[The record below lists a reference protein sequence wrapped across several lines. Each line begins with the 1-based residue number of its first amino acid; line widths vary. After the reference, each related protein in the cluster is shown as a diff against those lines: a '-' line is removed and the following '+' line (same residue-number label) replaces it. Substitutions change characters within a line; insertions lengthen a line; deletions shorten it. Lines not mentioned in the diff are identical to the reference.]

1 MVNNNN
7 GSANPPA
14 NVISSMLKQS
24 HSLSVYAQDMPYALN
39 AEITELELSTGQ
51 MVLEVEYA
59 GSDIERYLTRD
70 SLSFDLEALK
80 GPHLNVR
87 ESYSLSN
94 ISVKLI
100 KTDWMSYRLECQLPE
115 SVLVNENRSSVRI
128 PLILG
133 MSARVNIEVFQHELN
148 VQGRLRNLS
157 TGGCLI
163 DVNMDES
170 IALGINQEIPG
181 VTLEFPNGDRFFAK
195 GNIRH
200 TRPFGN
206 HGYVAVGIQFLDL
219 SPDQTESIFHYVNES
234 EREVIYRTGSNDKLN
249 SPSPL
254 FIPGTREKNILH
266 RETLE
271 QEKLARQAP
280 MERGVI
286 EVAHKLQ
293 VGLMYIKTNNLFPS
307 EIFYDCVDTLR
318 FLLDKNRKAFLY
330 ALAFL
335 RDEPDWV
342 RQAVQVT
349 GQLAD
354 MLLSRDPYD
363 AQVREAMLG
372 ALLHNMG
379 KPLLISANL
388 PSLKIT
394 MNPAQKTLL
403 KEHVVTLRKKLLEIG
418 WEPSS
423 TCCDVIE
430 NANECLDGTGYPAGK
445 NAGELSELVRTISV
459 IKVVNKLLYTRNGI
473 PPHTPLDAYRQV
485 NEFGPAF
492 DKTVLVEYIQNFGL
506 YPIGSL
512 AKYSG
517 GFLAW
522 VMDIDSKGKPV
533 KVHVVKNLRFPD
545 TNNNSVIS
553 LSDLSQI
560 GKLEDIVNPAD
571 FGIRILKI

>member
-1 MVNNNN
+1 MINNN

-14 NVISSMLKQS
+14 NVISSMLKLT

-51 MVLEVEYA
+51 MVLELEYA
-59 GSDIERYLTRD
+59 GPDIERYLTSN

-94 ISVKLI
+94 ISVKLF

-133 MSARVNIEVFQHELN
+133 MSARVNIEVFEHELN

-200 TRPFGN
+200 IRPFGN
-206 HGYVAVGIQFLDL
+206 HGYVAVGIQFIDL
-219 SPDQTESIFHYVNES
+219 SPVQTESIFHYVNES
-234 EREVIYRTGSNDKLN
+234 EREVMFRTGSNDKMN

-254 FIPGTREKNILH
+254 FIPGTRERNILH

-293 VGLMYIKTNNLFPS
+293 VGLMYIKTNNQFPS

-318 FLLDKNRKAFLY
+318 FLLDKNRKEFLY

-363 AQVREAMLG
+363 VQVREAMLG

-394 MNPAQKTLL
+394 MSPAQKILL
-403 KEHVVTLRKKLLEIG
+403 KEHVVTLRNKFLEIG

-423 TCCDVIE
+423 TCSDVIE

-445 NAGELSELVRTISV
+445 NAAELSELVRTVSV
-459 IKVVNKLLYTRNGI
+459 VKAVNKLLYARNGI

-485 NEFGPAF
+485 NELGPAF

-560 GKLEDIVNPAD
+560 GKLEDIVNPTD
-571 FGIRILKI
+571 FGIKILKI